1 MTDLSPRTW
10 HRRASRPV
18 SVWMGVFLLAALAS
32 PLISQPRW
40 LLMHIFTLGILTNSV
55 VLWSQNL
62 TERFLQ
68 RRLDDSARPAQL
80 TRIYLL
86 NAGVITVIAGQL
98 LAPVWGR
105 HWVVT
110 WAGAALVAAV
120 LAWHAAALGGQVRAA
135 GPGKRHRPAVLG
147 YVAASFFL
155 VVGAVLGAALAAGL
169 PGAWQVRVLHAHLLA
184 NVGGFV
190 GLAVM
195 ASLSVLFPAMWRV
208 NGAGDRDRIS
218 IPLAAA
224 GTALAVVG
232 SFAGPR
238 TAAAGVLVYT
248 AAWAWMFLGFVAN
261 VVAVARDPRGR
272 ISFPGV
278 SVFAGLIWLLASML
292 WYAARLFTGAP
303 EPPSLA
309 LLMGFAAQVLI
320 GTMSYLIPTTMGG
333 GPAAVRAGLAEL
345 ARAGWL
351 RIIAFNAGLAGWLAA
366 DSPAAQGVFRIIAF
380 VALVSFLP
388 LMARAARVQ
397 VSAIKGLS

>member
-18 SVWMGVFLLAALAS
+18 SIWMGVFLLAALAS

-68 RRLDDSARPAQL
+68 RRLGDSARPAQL

-86 NAGVITVIAGQL
+86 NAGVVTVIAGQL
-98 LAPVWGR
+98 LAPAWGR
-105 HWVVT
+105 HWVLT

-120 LAWHAAALGGQVRAA
+120 LAWHAAALAGQVRAA

-147 YVAASFFL
+147 YVAAACFL
-155 VVGAVLGAALAAGL
+155 VLGALLGAALATGL
-169 PGAWQVRVLHAHLLA
+169 PVPWQERALHAHLLA

-208 NGAGDRDRIS
+208 NGADDRARAS
-218 IPLAAA
+218 IPLAA
-224 GTALAVVG
+224 GGIALAVAG
-232 SFAGPR
+232 ALAGPR
-238 TAAAGVLVYT
+238 GAAAGVLVYT
-248 AAWAWMFLGFVAN
+248 AAWAWMFVGFVSN
-261 VVAVARDPRGR
+261 VAAVARDPRGR

-292 WYAARLFTGAP
+292 WYAAGLLAGAP
-303 EPPSLA
+303 EVPSLA

-351 RIIAFNAGLAGWLAA
+351 RVIALNAGLACWLAA
-366 DSPAAQGVFRIIAF
+366 DSAAGQRVFRIIAF
-380 VALVSFLP
+380 AALVAFLP